1 MPFKYSKLTDES
13 PSFFLLQSLEFS
25 KILLYYDNIK
35 PGAAAGGG
43 GSVYAKKILLN
54 PKINLEIK

>member
-1 MPFKYSKLTDES
+1 MPFRYSKLTDES

-25 KILLYYDNIK
+25 NFLLYYDNINLVLQRAEAVH
-35 PGAAAGGG
+35 PMR
-43 GSVYAKKILLN
+43 KKISLN

>member
-13 PSFFLLQSLEFS
+13 PSFFFFFSLEYS
-25 KILLYYDNIK
+25 KNLLYFVNINLALQRAEAVH
-35 PGAAAGGG
+35 PMR
-43 GSVYAKKILLN
+43 KKISLN

>member
-25 KILLYYDNIK
+25 NFLLYYDNVK

-43 GSVYAKKILLN
+43 SSSYAKKNSLN
-54 PKINLEIK
+54 PKINFEIK